1 MRADLT
7 IDLKEDRFTGPHGA
21 SCSGRS
27 QVCHAPVNKVFPAWS
42 ATTWNSCS
50 SNFYKRK
57 TQTLRRERIA
67 IMQRKHAR
75 FVPKAN
81 RVLGSE
87 QGDALFGGFLLN
99 RRWTV
104 VFDALQNRSTELTPR
119 ASRTGCV
126 RRPYTK
132 SR

>member
-1 MRADLT
+1 
-7 IDLKEDRFTGPHGA
+7 
-21 SCSGRS
+21 
-27 QVCHAPVNKVFPAWS
+27 
-42 ATTWNSCS
+42 
-50 SNFYKRK
+50 
-57 TQTLRRERIA
+57 
-67 IMQRKHAR
+67 MQRKHAR

-99 RRWTV
+99 RRWPV
-104 VFDALQNRSTELTPR
+104 VSDALQNRSTELTPR